1 MKRKTNI
8 LLSFAALSLLL
19 LTACHKKQYLTGYYS
34 YDEFKKQAKW
44 ETFVDEKYEP
54 NEKYVD
60 SLATVKLQDSLRV
73 KLFLGT
79 YCHDS
84 KKWVPRFYKV
94 KHLLPVSEVE
104 IISVDTTKKDERGY
118 WKDVKLE
125 KIPTFVFY
133 GTDGKEVGRIVEKP
147 KGGLEK
153 QLYRVLKKA
162 K

>member
-1 MKRKTNI
+1 MKRKSLP
-8 LLSFAALSLLL
+8 LLTFAALALVL
-19 LTACHKKQYLTGYYS
+19 LTACHKKQYLTGYFT
-34 YDEFKKQAKW
+34 YDEFRQKAKW
-44 ETFVDEKYEP
+44 ETFVDEKYKP

-60 SLATVKLQDSLRV
+60 SLATIHLTDSLRV
-73 KLFLGT
+73 RLFLGT

-94 KHLLPVSEVE
+94 KDKLPVSDVE
-104 IISVDTTKKDERGY
+104 IVSVDTTKKDERGY
-118 WKDVKLE
+118 WKEVKLE

-133 GTDGKEVGRIVEKP
+133 DASGKEVGRIVEKP

-153 QLYRVLKKA
+153 QLYGVLKKA